1 MKKKAY
7 LASEHY
13 RERNYEL
20 DQCIMKFGTHAATL
34 YRRPEA
40 KKSSWFF
47 RIFIREEKR
56 HYRQS
61 LRTTDLNQA
70 KFLVTDKVIEILGKV
85 QSGQRLLDVS
95 LNDLHRQYQIHM
107 DHQVENGQISPNTWK
122 SHRYRLRLGLD
133 FLKGLTKRYP
143 TALNT
148 RLSALDGELFNG
160 YFDWRLSVTKGKGR
174 TIRSDVVRDEL
185 LTIRK
190 MFQYA
195 KKEKLCGEKAIPS
208 WDFIVETEAPRRKR
222 LGPDDNRNFKKCLA
236 QWAMLDTSIAGNEKA
251 TYHRMLTLCV
261 IRLVEATGMRSGEV
275 FGLKNSCLKRRGD
288 DYIVSIQARTSKV
301 RRSRDITV
309 LADSFGDWFYRWQR
323 HKDKDAYVFSPF
335 DSGKTSCRDTFY
347 HQYKSFRQELRKVN
361 LDWYDLY
368 HCRHVWVTHRIHAGE
383 QLYKIAQAAGTS
395 TKEIESTYSHV
406 LTEVTTKE
414 FNRKKVVARSDGSHE
429 IILLDDFVSSHEM
442 IDEIKATKK
451 AQPKK

>member
-1 MKKKAY
+1 VKKKTY
-7 LASEHY
+7 LASKHY

-20 DQCIMKFGTHAATL
+20 DKCIVKFGTHAATL

-47 RIFIREEKR
+47 RIFVREEKR
-56 HYRQS
+56 HYRKS

-107 DHQVENGQISPNTWK
+107 DHQVEIGQISPNTWK
-122 SHRYRLRLGLD
+122 SHRYRPRLGLE
-133 FLKGLTKRYP
+133 FLKSLEKRYP
-143 TALNT
+143 NALNT
-148 RLSALDGELFNG
+148 RLSALDGEMFNG
-160 YFDWRLSVTKGKGR
+160 YFDWRLSVTNGKGR

-195 KKEKLCGEKAIPS
+195 KRERLCGAKAIPS
-208 WDFIVETEAPRRKR
+208 WDFVVESESPRRQR
-222 LGPDDNRNFKKCLA
+222 LGPDDNRNFKKCLSK
-236 QWAMLDTSIAGNEKA
+236 WAMLDGSIAGKEKA
-251 TYHRMLTLCV
+251 TYNRMLTLCV

-275 FGLKNSCLKRRGD
+275 FGLKNSCLNKRGD
-288 DYIVSIQARTSKV
+288 DYIVSIQAKTSKV

-323 HKDKDAYVFSPF
+323 HKNYDEYVFSLF
-335 DSGKTSCRDTFY
+335 DSGKKSCRDTFY
-347 HQYKSFRQELRKVN
+347 YQYKSLRQELQKVN

-406 LTEVTTKE
+406 LT
-414 FNRKKVVARSDGSHE
+414 RRPPA
-429 IILLDDFVSSHEM
+429 LSSTRH
-442 IDEIKATKK
+442 
-451 AQPKK
+451 

>member
-20 DQCIMKFGTHAATL
+20 DQCIVQFGTHAATL
-34 YRRPEA
+34 YRRPEV

-85 QSGQRLLDVS
+85 KNGQRVLDVS

-107 DHQVENGQISPNTWK
+107 DHQVEIGQMSSNTWK
-122 SHRYRLRLGLD
+122 SHRYRLRLGLE
-133 FLKGLTKRYP
+133 FLKSLEKRYP
-143 TALNT
+143 NALNT
-148 RLSALDGELFNG
+148 RLSALDGEMFHG
-160 YFDWRLSVTKGKGR
+160 YFDWRLSVTKAKGR

-195 KKEKLCGEKAIPS
+195 KDQKLCGVKAIPN
-208 WDFIVETEAPRRKR
+208 WDFIVESEAPRRKR
-222 LGPDDNRNFKKCLA
+222 LGPDDHSKFKRCLF
-236 QWAMLDTSIAGNEKA
+236 QWAMVDSSNSANEK
-251 TYHRMLTLCV
+251 TVYHRMLALCV

-275 FGLKNSCLKRRGD
+275 FGLKNECVTKKGD
-288 DYIVSIQARTSKV
+288 DYLVSIRAKTSKV

-323 HKDKDAYVFSPF
+323 HRNKDAYVFSPF
-335 DSGKTSCRDTFY
+335 DDGEISCRDIFY
-347 HQYKSFRQELRKVN
+347 HQYKSFRQELKKVN

-395 TKEIESTYSHV
+395 TKEIESTYSQV

-414 FNRKKVVARSDGSHE
+414 FNKKKVIARPDGSHE
-429 IILLDDFVSSHEM
+429 VILLDGITAPLEM
-442 IDEIKATKK
+442 AVEIKATKNARSK
-451 AQPKK
+451 T

>member
-1 MKKKAY
+1 MKKKPY

-20 DQCIMKFGTHAATL
+20 DQCIVKFGTHAATL

-47 RIFIREEKR
+47 RIFIRKEKR

-61 LRTTDLNQA
+61 LRTSDLTQA
-70 KFLVTDKVIEILGKV
+70 KLLVTDKVIEILGKV

-107 DHQVENGQISPNTWK
+107 DHQVQKGQLSPNTWK
-122 SHRYRLRLGLD
+122 SHRYRLRLGLE
-133 FLKGLTKRYP
+133 FLKSLEKRYP
-143 TALNT
+143 NALNT
-148 RLSALDGELFNG
+148 RLSALDGEIFNG
-160 YFDWRLSVTKGKGR
+160 YFDWRLSVTKAKGR

-195 KKEKLCGEKAIPS
+195 KKEKLCSEKAIPT
-208 WDFIVETEAPRRKR
+208 WDFIVESEAPRRQR
-222 LGPDDNRNFKKCLA
+222 LGPDDRNKFNRCLF
-236 QWAMLDTSIAGNEKA
+236 QWAMVDSSNSANAKVV
-251 TYHRMLTLCV
+251 YHRMLTLCV
-261 IRLVEATGMRSGEV
+261 IRLVESTGMRSGEV
-275 FGLKNSCLKRRGD
+275 FGLKNSCVKQKGD
-288 DYIVSIQARTSKV
+288 DYVVSIQASTSKV

-323 HKDKDAYVFSPF
+323 HKDRDAYVFSPF
-335 DSGKTSCRDTFY
+335 DSGKKSCRDTFY
-347 HQYKSFRQELRKVN
+347 HQYKSFRQELKKVN

-406 LTEVTTKE
+406 LTEETTKE
-414 FNRKKVVARSDGSHE
+414 FNKKKVIPRPDGSHE
-429 IILLDDFVSSHEM
+429 VILLDSIVAPLEM
-442 IDEIKATKK
+442 ADEIKATNN
-451 AQPKK
+451 AQRKR